1 MEESRGHTIN
11 LCLDYIPNIQDY
23 HKCLIKNNLIITS
36 NTYELWQNVC
46 YKKKWYTLT
55 LLLKFHFFF
64 YSIIKI
70 DNYYYFFNSQFLPL
84 KSITLCEIIYCY
96 ISLLRTYILLSF
108 HDLIVAIIIHY
119 KFACAI
125 FVHLRCRA
133 TGRVQKREK
142 QRWFAFLYIF
152 YNNNSIINKEK
163 N

>member
-55 LLLKFHFFF
+55 LLLKFHFFY

-84 KSITLCEIIYCY
+84 KSITLCEIIYRY
-96 ISLLRTYILLSF
+96 ISLLRTYILFVFSRPTCCYHYSLQICLCNFCPFALSSN
-108 HDLIVAIIIHY
+108 
-119 KFACAI
+119 
-125 FVHLRCRA
+125 R
-133 TGRVQKREK
+133 
-142 QRWFAFLYIF
+142 
-152 YNNNSIINKEK
+152 
-163 N
+163 